1 MYYIKRLTL
10 ISKDGTISD
19 VDLKAGLNIIYGES
33 NTGKSLIVD
42 CLDYLYGAK
51 EHRFDQKLN
60 LKQIGLTIDVDGKS
74 VSLTRE
80 IDSNFIEV
88 SSTCPYIESGKYNA
102 NNGKKPIYIVWLR
115 LMKIEDDVRIIKTL
129 AGKTQKLTFRTFCH
143 LFLID
148 EDRAINKNSVLSTGT
163 GKSKRVDTNVLSAL
177 LYLATSNNYLPDKE
191 GKDAPTRKAR
201 KEAVQKFFDRSMA
214 KLADQKLS
222 ELMNLS
228 KETPVELQKSIDSII
243 NEIGNAEGILEE
255 SRKRS
260 MELSTQITEIDA
272 EINES
277 RVLFNRN
284 KMLATQYASDI
295 KRLTF
300 IAEGDIY
307 GEDIPKLDRCPFCN
321 GELPKEQN
329 DSCIDAAIAEVAKI
343 EVHVKDLE
351 SVQQSLESELKQLN
365 TDKQALV
372 EERRQ
377 VEMSIRREVQPQ
389 ISMLKDKLASYTT
402 ALNQYKAQEMIEK
415 FSNVLLSELKVTE
428 EEESDELQI
437 NIPQLFNQT
446 FTAMIETEL
455 QKLLKECN
463 YKNYTGS
470 RFDKSDYDVVVN
482 GHLKK
487 SQGKGFRAFLN
498 TLVAIAIQNCLFTY
512 GLHIPR
518 IFVVDSPILSLK
530 EKEDHIG
537 EEHMSET
544 MKVGLFNYMVN
555 HQPDKQIIIIENEIP
570 NIDYGNAN
578 LIQFTKD
585 ENIGRYGLIIGY
597 RE

>member
-1 MYYIKRLTL
+1 M

>member
-80 IDSNFIEV
+80 MDSNFIEV

-191 GKDAPTRKAR
+191 GKDAPTRKER
-201 KEAVQKFFDRSMA
+201 KEAVQKFVDRSMA

-255 SRKRS
+255 SLKRS

-284 KMLATQYASDI
+284 KTLATQYASDI

-351 SVQQSLESELKQLN
+351 SVQRSLESELKQLN

>member
-1 MYYIKRLTL
+1 M

-201 KEAVQKFFDRSMA
+201 KEAVQKFVDRSMA

-255 SRKRS
+255 SLKRS

-284 KMLATQYASDI
+284 KTLATQYASDI

-351 SVQQSLESELKQLN
+351 SVQRSLESELKQLN

-570 NIDYGNAN
+570 NIDDGNAN

>member
-1 MYYIKRLTL
+1 MYYIKNLTL

-42 CLDYLYGAK
+42 CVDYLYGAK
-51 EHRFDQKLN
+51 EHRFDQKLD
-60 LKQIGLTIDVDGKS
+60 LKQIRLTIDVDGKL

-80 IDSNFIEV
+80 INSNFIEV
-88 SSTCPYIESGKYNA
+88 LSACPYIESGKYNA

-201 KEAVQKFFDRSMA
+201 KEAVQKFVDRSMA

-255 SRKRS
+255 SMKRS
-260 MELSTQITEIDA
+260 MELSTQITEIDT

-365 TDKQALV
+365 TDKQALI

-446 FTAMIETEL
+446 FTSMIETEL
-455 QKLLKECN
+455 HKLLKECN

-498 TLVAIAIQNCLFTY
+498 TLVAIAIQNCLFIY

-537 EEHMSET
+537 EEHISET

>member
-1 MYYIKRLTL
+1 M

-201 KEAVQKFFDRSMA
+201 KEAVQKFVDRSMA

-255 SRKRS
+255 SLKRS

-284 KMLATQYASDI
+284 KTLATQYASDI

-351 SVQQSLESELKQLN
+351 SVQRSLESELKQLN

-544 MKVGLFNYMVN
+544 MKVGLCNYRVN
-555 HQPDKQIIIIENEIP
+555 PQPDKQIIIIENEIP
-570 NIDYGNAN
+570 NIDDGNAN

>member
-1 MYYIKRLTL
+1 M

-201 KEAVQKFFDRSMA
+201 KEAVQKFVDRSMA

-255 SRKRS
+255 SLKRS

-284 KMLATQYASDI
+284 KTLATQYASDI

-351 SVQQSLESELKQLN
+351 SVQRSLESELKQLN

>member
-201 KEAVQKFFDRSMA
+201 KEAVQKFVDRSMA

-255 SRKRS
+255 SLKRS

-284 KMLATQYASDI
+284 KTLATQYASDI

-351 SVQQSLESELKQLN
+351 SVQRSLESELKQLN

-530 EKEDHIG
+530 EKENNIG

>member
-10 ISKDGTISD
+10 ISKDGAISD

-60 LKQIGLTIDVDGKS
+60 LKKIGLTIDVDGKS

-88 SSTCPYIESGKYNA
+88 LSTCPYIESGKYNA

-148 EDRAINKNSVLSTGT
+148 EDRAINKNSILSTGT

-201 KEAVQKFFDRSMA
+201 KEAVQKFVDRSMA

-255 SRKRS
+255 SLKRS
-260 MELSTQITEIDA
+260 MELSTQITEIDT

-284 KMLATQYASDI
+284 KTLATQYASDI

-307 GEDIPKLDRCPFCN
+307 GEDIPKLDRCPFCD

-377 VEMSIRREVQPQ
+377 VEMNIRREVQPQ

-463 YKNYTGS
+463 YKNYIDS

-570 NIDYGNAN
+570 KIDYGNAN

-585 ENIGRYGLIIGY
+585 ENIGRYGLIIGH

>member
-1 MYYIKRLTL
+1 MYYIKKLTL
-10 ISKDGTISD
+10 TSKDGTVSD
-19 VDLKAGLNIIYGES
+19 VDLKSGLNIIYGES

-42 CLDYLYGAK
+42 CFDYLYGAK
-51 EHRFDQKLN
+51 KHRFDQKLN
-60 LKQIGLTIDVDGKS
+60 LKEIGLIVDVDGKS
-74 VSLTRE
+74 VSLSRK
-80 IDSNFIEV
+80 IDSTFIEV

-115 LMKIEDDVRIIKTL
+115 LMDIEDEVRIIQTL
-129 AGKTQKLTFRTFCH
+129 AGRTQKLTFRTFCH

-201 KEAVQKFFDRSMA
+201 KDAVQKFVDRSMA
-214 KLADQKLS
+214 KLADQKIS
-222 ELMNLS
+222 ELMNFP
-228 KETPVELQKSIDSII
+228 KETPIELQKSIDAII
-243 NEIGNAEGILEE
+243 DEIGAAEGVLEQNM
-255 SRKRS
+255 KRS
-260 MELSTQITEIDA
+260 MKLANQIA
-272 EINES
+272 EIETEMNES

-284 KMLATQYASDI
+284 KALATQYASDI

-300 IAEGDIY
+300 IAEGDIH
-307 GEDIPKLDRCPFCN
+307 GEGIPKLDRCPFCN
-321 GELPKEQN
+321 GELPKNQN
-329 DSCIDAAIAEVAKI
+329 DSCINAAIAEVAKI
-343 EVHVKDLE
+343 EAQVKDLG
-351 SVQQSLESELKQLN
+351 SVQQSLELELKQLN
-365 TDKQALV
+365 TDKQTLV

-389 ISMLKDKLASYTT
+389 ISRLKEKLAKYTT

-437 NIPQLFNQT
+437 NIPRLFDQT
-446 FTAMIETEL
+446 FTAMLENEL
-455 QKLLKECN
+455 KQLLKECN

-470 RFDKSDYDVVVN
+470 RFDKGDYDVVVN

-498 TLVAIAIQNCLFTY
+498 TLVAIAIQNSLFTY

-518 IFVVDSPILSLK
+518 VFVVDSPILSLK
-530 EKEDHIG
+530 EREDHIG

-544 MKVGLFNYMVN
+544 MKVGLFKYLVN
-555 HQPDKQIIIIENEIP
+555 NQSDRQIIVIENDIP
-570 NIDYGNAN
+570 DVDYGNAN

-585 ENIGRYGLIIGY
+585 ENNGRYGLINGY
-597 RE
+597 RD

>member
-201 KEAVQKFFDRSMA
+201 KEAVQKFVDRSMA

-255 SRKRS
+255 SLKRS

-284 KMLATQYASDI
+284 KTLATQYASDI

-351 SVQQSLESELKQLN
+351 SVQRSLESELKQLN

>member
-544 MKVGLFNYMVN
+544 MKVGL
-555 HQPDKQIIIIENEIP
+555 
-570 NIDYGNAN
+570 
-578 LIQFTKD
+578 LITW
-585 ENIGRYGLIIGY
+585 
-597 RE
+597 